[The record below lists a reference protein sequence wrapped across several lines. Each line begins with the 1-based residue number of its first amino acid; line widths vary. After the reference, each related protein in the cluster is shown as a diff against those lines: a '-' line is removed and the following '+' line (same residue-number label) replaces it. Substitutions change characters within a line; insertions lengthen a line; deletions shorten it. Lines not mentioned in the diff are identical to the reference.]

1 MIVIP
6 GYGMP
11 IDVALQLMSRYIY
24 EKKGVLVRPNSP
36 QTPKEI
42 ELFEQ
47 MISYVLAHYNI
58 EL

>member
-1 MIVIP
+1 MILP

-11 IDVALQLMSRYIY
+11 IDCALQMMSRYIF
-24 EKKGVLVRPNSP
+24 ELKGVRVAIKPP

-47 MISYVLAHYNI
+47 MISYVFAHYGVQ
-58 EL
+58 L

>member
-24 EKKGVLVRPNSP
+24 EKKGVMVRPKPP
-36 QTPKEI
+36 QTPREI

-47 MISYVLAHYNI
+47 MIGYVFVHYNI

>member
-1 MIVIP
+1 MILP

-11 IDVALQLMSRYIY
+11 MDFALQLMSRYIF
-24 EKKGVLVRPNSP
+24 ELKGVRVAIKPP

-47 MISYVLAHYNI
+47 MIGYVFVHYGV